1 MPLKISLTIYL
12 FKVVM
17 LLWRKNVQRK
27 LVVVERISS
36 KVILEEKS

>member
-27 LVVVERISS
+27 LVVVESISS
-36 KVILEEKS
+36 KVILVEKS

>member
-1 MPLKISLTIYL
+1 MPLKFPLTIYL

-27 LVVVERISS
+27 LVFVEKISS
-36 KVILEEKS
+36 KSILVEKS

>member
-1 MPLKISLTIYL
+1 MPLKFSLTIYL

-36 KVILEEKS
+36 KVILGEKS

>member
-1 MPLKISLTIYL
+1 MPLKFPLTIYL

-36 KVILEEKS
+36 KVILGEKS

>member
-1 MPLKISLTIYL
+1 MPLKYPLTIYL

-17 LLWRKNVQRK
+17 LLWRKNVQHK

-36 KVILEEKS
+36 KVIL